1 MCVCRRA
8 TGAVVIPF
16 LVDGTNPVFR
26 SESDDSRNRTSI
38 LTRGKHTHT
47 HTFFPWMNQAVPLSL
62 GLEGS
67 KWPQRNTEQMQSYV
81 KNCVDIS
88 STVNIN
94 TESRRNDKHMQN
106 SVTHELTFRNTRV
119 RHPHMVLSRNANK
132 RKTIKYRRRRVPV
145 PGHFNEISRGVATW
159 PASMGN
165 SRADCSQLDVYIAI
179 CILDVCKNIP
189 NEGGPFWSIS
199 AMAGTPSHNN
209 QFLTNH
215 ASPNEDIKSTV
226 DMTRDFVK
234 EKHANRF
241 NRATRCTKTE
251 AGITH
256 KRQE

>member
-1 MCVCRRA
+1 MYETKLLEHENKLENNLEETRRMY
-8 TGAVVIPF
+8 TVY
-16 LVDGTNPVFR
+16 R
-26 SESDDSRNRTSI
+26 SISI
-38 LTRGKHTHT
+38 YL
-47 HTFFPWMNQAVPLSL
+47 W
-62 GLEGS
+62 
-67 KWPQRNTEQMQSYV
+67 
-81 KNCVDIS
+81 
-88 STVNIN
+88 
-94 TESRRNDKHMQN
+94 
-106 SVTHELTFRNTRV
+106 
-119 RHPHMVLSRNANK
+119 NANK